1 MGLFTRAPAQAGTRL
16 RDDYGAVPAARTH
29 QLTPT
34 RSVPVMSAAIGG
46 QNNVA

>member
-16 RDDYGAVPAARTH
+16 RDDYGAAPAARIH

-34 RSVPVMSAAIGG
+34 HVMSAAIGG
-46 QNNVA
+46 QNHVA